1 MKITK
6 NFKCYYNSYNCITN
20 ENADMTAL
28 FHSVIPVFDLLLE
41 QWCDKMKVLTN
52 KLRRDCEHTWQQ
64 MKS

>member
-1 MKITK
+1 MTIDLTMFIKTVIV
-6 NFKCYYNSYNCITN
+6 YY
-20 ENADMTAL
+20 
-28 FHSVIPVFDLLLE
+28 DLLLE